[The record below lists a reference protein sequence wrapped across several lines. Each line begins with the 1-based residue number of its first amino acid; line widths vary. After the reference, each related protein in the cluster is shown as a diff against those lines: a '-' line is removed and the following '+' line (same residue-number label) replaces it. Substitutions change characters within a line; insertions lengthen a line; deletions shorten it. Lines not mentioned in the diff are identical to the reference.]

1 MKRYGNSSFA
11 RTELIVIVGVI
22 AVLSI
27 LTIQWAGSRG
37 IDHRAAAL
45 RTAAEIGALS
55 YALEAFKTD
64 RGYYPPGT
72 ASGSDPKNYI
82 DSALSLYTN
91 LSGKSSFSATNFS
104 GPVYLSFKPSQ
115 IGTRGAFSYV
125 QDVYGYAYGYRTN
138 GPMNPGFYDLWSTG
152 GRVGSSADSTNRWI
166 TNWAAH

>member
-1 MKRYGNSSFA
+1 MKQCGNSNFA
-11 RTELIVIVGVI
+11 LTELVVIICVI

-27 LTIQWAGSRG
+27 ITIQWLSSRG
-37 IDHRAAAL
+37 IGHRAAAL
-45 RTAAEIGALS
+45 RTAAEIGAFS

-91 LSGKSSFSATNFS
+91 LSGKNSFSATNFS
-104 GPVYLSFKPSQ
+104 GPVYLAFKSSQ
-115 IGTRGAFSYV
+115 VGRSGAFSYV

-138 GPMNPGFYDLWSTG
+138 GLMNPGYYDLWSTG
-152 GRVGSSADSTNRWI
+152 GSVGNSAENTNRWI
-166 TNWAAH
+166 TNWTAN